1 MTKNQVALPLAI
13 VGVSIAGAL
22 AGTWAVLMPEKLG
35 LALAGGLTVPVLWGL
50 LEFAAKDGKASIRMA
65 VAAGAAII
73 ALFLGLRVAQ
83 ALQWLG
89 PDEGKL
95 SIRLFGM
102 TSGLV
107 LAFFGNRI
115 PKMLER
121 FDPTI
126 DAARRQAFQRMAGWV
141 FVLTGLAAAAIWLVL
156 PVDHAKLWAT
166 LAVAAGTLLVVAQVV
181 RCHFRGKNA

>member
-1 MTKNQVALPLAI
+1 MTKDQVALPLAI

-50 LEFAAKDGKASIRMA
+50 LELAAKDGKASIRTA

-95 SIRLFGM
+95 
-102 TSGLV
+102 
-107 LAFFGNRI
+107 
-115 PKMLER
+115 
-121 FDPTI
+121 
-126 DAARRQAFQRMAGWV
+126 
-141 FVLTGLAAAAIWLVL
+141 
-156 PVDHAKLWAT
+156 WAT